1 MTVAIEREIKLG
13 FASVD
18 EARERVIA
26 SGATPLRG
34 RRLQEDALLDTPD
47 ERLRRAGCVLR
58 IRTESGKNRITFK
71 GPVHAGIM
79 KVRDEIETSVGDAD
93 AVLRILDASGFRPWF
108 RYQKYRE
115 EYALEDVII
124 AIDETP
130 VGIYVELEGGEN
142 GIAAVAAV
150 LGRAEADYLRDS
162 YRSLFVRH
170 CQEHGCAPGD
180 MLFDVA

>member
-47 ERLRRAGCVLR
+47 GSLRRGCCVLR

-71 GPVHAGIM
+71 GPVQDGLM
-79 KVRDEIETSVGDAD
+79 KVREEIETSVGDAD
-93 AVLRILDASGFRPWF
+93 AVLRILAALGFCPWF

-115 EYALEDVII
+115 EYAFEDVII

-130 VGIYVELEGGEN
+130 VGVYVELEGGEH
-142 GIAAVAAV
+142 GIATMAGV
-150 LGRAEADYLRDS
+150 LGRTEADYLRDS

-170 CQEHGCAPGD
+170 CHEQGLPPGD
-180 MLFDVA
+180 MLFDVT